1 MTLSER
7 NTFFKTGIVL
17 CSICALFVLAAS
29 FLVIPVFSEIMEEYT
44 RRPVNFFQVLAGFLK
59 NDFYAVFVSLAASV
73 LYSLIS
79 IIFIHFFFERT
90 SVPEILYIAFYTVS
104 FAFEAI
110 RLILP
115 LHHFYNFSQ
124 FYVSIAFKS
133 LLFIRFFG
141 VFSLFTAGLCA
152 AGLEIQKTRNVIFII
167 VIASLVITLSV
178 PIDASNWDTS
188 INIVNSYTS
197 MFALIGLAVSVITMI
212 SFFIAANIRDS
223 REYINVAVGAILV
236 LTGRSFLLNIDN
248 WLGTIPGIL
257 LLSFGTGF
265 LCSKLHK
272 IHLWL

>member
-7 NTFFKTGIVL
+7 NTFFKTGIVI

-29 FLVIPVFSEIMEEYT
+29 FLIIPVFSEIMKEYT
-44 RRPVNFFQVLAGFLK
+44 RRPANFFQVLAGFMG
-59 NDFYAVFVSLAASV
+59 NDFYAVFVSLSASV

-90 SVPEILYIAFYTVS
+90 SVPEILYIAFYTIS

-115 LHHFYNFSQ
+115 LHHFYIFSL

-141 VFSLFTAGLCA
+141 VFSLFTAGLLA
-152 AGLEIQKTRNVIFII
+152 AGLEVQKTRNVIFII
-167 VIASLVITLSV
+167 VIAALVITLSV

-212 SFFIAANIRDS
+212 SFLIAANIRDS
-223 REYINVAVGAILV
+223 KEYINVAVGVILV

-248 WLGTIPGIL
+248 WIGTIPGIL
-257 LLSFGTGF
+257 LLSVGTGF